1 MLLLCLV
8 LGLSLVAIALFFNNL
23 RRSASQAISLVP
35 GSVSDSSRQTLP
47 KISVIIP
54 AYNEASNIET
64 CVISV
69 LDSTDLAADQLEVL
83 VVDDQST
90 DETFAIVELL
100 QSSRHDDR
108 LKLIAGQ
115 PRPVDQTW
123 MGKNWACTQ
132 AVAQATG
139 DYFLFL
145 DADVQLKPGC
155 LETTVAF
162 AEQEQI
168 DLLTFWMTIVCACFA
183 EWIAQPIIANLLAVG
198 YEFASVNDPDHE
210 KVFAVGPFMLFR
222 RTAYEQIGGHRAVA
236 DYVVEDVELGRRIK
250 QHRLKL
256 WYGLGHDLAQVRMYQ
271 SFSALWE
278 GWTKN
283 WHLGSNRNW
292 RATLYTAS
300 ITFLVFAVPLLGLLI
315 AVTRG
320 AVLGFGGWTTAATV
334 LALIGVVLHYP
345 MRRVTQQL
353 TNIPPRYWWLTGLGG
368 IVVSAIP
375 IASII
380 KVETGWGWTWRGREL
395 VNHPR

>member
-8 LGLSLVAIALFFNNL
+8 LSLSLGAIALFLSNL

-35 GSVSDSSRQTLP
+35 DFDSSHRELP

-54 AYNEASNIET
+54 AYNEASNIEA
-64 CVISV
+64 CVTSV
-69 LDSTDLAADQLEVL
+69 LDSTDLSADQLEVF
-83 VVDDQST
+83 VVDDQSS
-90 DETFAIVELL
+90 DETLAIVELM
-100 QSSRHDDR
+100 QSSRPDDR

-115 PRPVDQTW
+115 SRPDNQTW
-123 MGKNWACTQ
+123 VGKNWACTQ

-145 DADVQLKPGC
+145 DADVQLKPGA
-155 LETTVAF
+155 LETTIAF

-168 DLLTFWMTIVCACFA
+168 DLLTFWMTIVCGCFA

-198 YEFASVNDPDHE
+198 YEFASVNDPDSE
-210 KVFAVGPFMLFR
+210 RVFAVGPFMLFR
-222 RTAYEQIGGHRAVA
+222 RSAYEQIGGHRAVA
-236 DYVVEDVELGRRIK
+236 DYVVEDVELGRRVK
-250 QHRLKL
+250 QQRLRL

-271 SFSALWE
+271 SFAALWE

-300 ITFLVFAVPLLGLLI
+300 TTFLVFAVPFLGLLI
-315 AVTRG
+315 SVARG
-320 AVLGFGGWTTAATV
+320 AVVGFNSWTIAAI
-334 LALIGVVLHYP
+334 ALSLVGIVLHYP
-345 MRRVTQQL
+345 MRQVTQHL

-368 IVVSAIP
+368 IVVSAIA
-375 IASII
+375 ITSII

-395 VNHPR
+395 VNQAPR